1 VVPLFAEQAGSERG
15 AGLATVALLFA
26 TVACELVTPRLVAR
40 LGYRPTLV
48 LGLVLLGAPTLA
60 LTLSGSLYV
69 IVAVSVVRGAGFAVC
84 TVAGGALTATMIPE
98 GRRGEGLALVG
109 LISGVSGLLALPAG
123 VWAAGRWGYP
133 PVFVVTATVT
143 LLALVSV
150 PALPGRVSGDT
161 ASGHRGVAAG
171 LRRPAMT
178 RPAAIFASSTVA
190 VGVLVTF
197 LPLAT
202 AGRPAWLA
210 PAALL
215 AQPAAATA
223 ARWGAGRLGDRR
235 GPARLLVPGLVL
247 AVIGMVGVAATG
259 APAAVI
265 AGSLAFGAGF
275 GILQNTTLA
284 LMYDGTAAGDESTV
298 SAVWNTAYDLG
309 MGSGALVAG
318 LVVTSIGYSMT
329 FVLAAVAMLPA
340 FALVR
345 RIR

>member
-1 VVPLFAEQAGSERG
+1 M
-15 AGLATVALLFA
+15 
-26 TVACELVTPRLVAR
+26 
-40 LGYRPTLV
+40 
-48 LGLVLLGAPTLA
+48 
-60 LTLSGSLYV
+60 
-69 IVAVSVVRGAGFAVC
+69 C

-150 PALPGRVSGDT
+150 PALPGRAIRDT
-161 ASGHRGVAAG
+161 TSGHRGVAAD
-171 LRRPAMT
+171 LRRPAMV
-178 RPAAIFASSTVA
+178 RLAAIFASSTVA

-202 AGRPAWLA
+202 AGGPTWLA

-235 GPARLLVPGLVL
+235 GPARLLLPGLVL

-298 SAVWNTAYDLG
+298 SAIWNTAYDLG

-329 FVLAAVAMLPA
+329 FVLATVAMLPA